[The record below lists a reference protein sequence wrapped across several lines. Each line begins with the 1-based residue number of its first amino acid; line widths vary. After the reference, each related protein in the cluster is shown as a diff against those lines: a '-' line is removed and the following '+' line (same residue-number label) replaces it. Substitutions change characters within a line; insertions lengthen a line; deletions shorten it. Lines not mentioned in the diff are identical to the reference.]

1 MNLQGAI
8 NSQMTKFSCLNEA
21 QLLAL
26 GGKIGLLL
34 KAGDVI
40 ALTGDLGAG
49 KTTLVRGLI
58 QCLIPNEEVPS
69 PTYTLV
75 QTYDL
80 PNYELWHC
88 DLYRLK
94 HADEVF
100 ELGLVDVLEDVVSII
115 EWPDKMG
122 VYLPEVALSLHI
134 QFAGERRDIIFG
146 PEWAGRGVESLKVE
160 GLMNV

>member
-8 NSQMTKFSCLNEA
+8 TEEMTKFSCSDEA
-21 QLLAL
+21 QLLAIGRQL
-26 GGKIGLLL
+26 GPLLE
-34 KAGDVI
+34 KGDVI

-58 QCLIPNEEVPS
+58 QAFIADEEVPS

-94 HADEVF
+94 HPDEVF
-100 ELGLVDVLEDVVSII
+100 ELGLVDVLEDVVSFI
-115 EWPDKMG
+115 EWPYKMG
-122 VYLPEVALSLHI
+122 QYLPQDALPLHI
-134 QFAGERRDIIFG
+134 KFVENGREVIFG
-146 PEWAGRGVESLKVE
+146 NVWADRRVESLI
-160 GLMNV
+160 NV